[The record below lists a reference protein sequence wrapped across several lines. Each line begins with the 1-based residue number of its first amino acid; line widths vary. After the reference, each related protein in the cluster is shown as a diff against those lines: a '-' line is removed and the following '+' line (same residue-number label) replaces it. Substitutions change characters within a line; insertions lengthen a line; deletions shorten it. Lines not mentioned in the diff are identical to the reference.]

1 KEFKKDSM
9 PADIKKNEEQELK
22 TMVLV
27 EESIAK
33 EMAEISEQIA
43 NPNLSEKDIEK
54 LEARRSSLENQL
66 LKQQDTEKVKFNKI
80 IAEKPKKLKTRKELI
95 QYYERIEKVQ
105 LRNGKSETG
114 AIISQEN
121 DEVILHTQDGIRRIP
136 KSEVKDVFYENQIK
150 NR

>member
-1 KEFKKDSM
+1 LGLGM
-9 PADIKKNEEQELK
+9 HL
-22 TMVLV
+22 T
-27 EESIAK
+27 
-33 EMAEISEQIA
+33 SEVYQCSFTALTSTTVYYIDLA
-43 NPNLSEKDIEK
+43 
-54 LEARRSSLENQL
+54 
-66 LKQQDTEKVKFNKI
+66 VFNKI